1 MERKAR
7 PAWIAIIILFVIHNL
22 EEIVFDLPE
31 WGREHIAFL
40 SDLSVGRFG
49 FALVVALLVLIVSA
63 IAWISRR
70 DAQRTR
76 RLKLIFVSIMIV
88 VFMWHIGVSLATHSI
103 QPGVV
108 TAAAFLPIHII
119 WWRRC
124 RSLDGNS

>member
-63 IAWISRR
+63 IAWMYRS

-76 RLKLIFVSIMIV
+76 RLKMLFLSIMIV
-88 VFMWHIGVSLATHSI
+88 VFLWHIGVSLATHSI